1 MSDDK
6 KTQMRE
12 GLRRLAQEL
21 DDLDARRE
29 ELVTERD
36 ALMADARDAG
46 VSWTEMQADTGLSV
60 RSVAKSLKRAEGSGG

>member
-6 KTQMRE
+6 KTRMRE

-21 DDLDARRE
+21 DDLDVRRE

-36 ALMADARDAG
+36 ALMVDARDAG